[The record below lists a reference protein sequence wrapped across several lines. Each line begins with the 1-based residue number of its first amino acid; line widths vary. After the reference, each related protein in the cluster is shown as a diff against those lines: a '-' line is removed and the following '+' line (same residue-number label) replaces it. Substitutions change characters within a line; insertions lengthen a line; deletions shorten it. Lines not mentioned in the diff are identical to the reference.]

1 MNLSPRSQKWWIV
14 GAMASP
20 VLLICIDFY
29 GIIVAL
35 PTIGDAFG
43 ADSELLE
50 WTING
55 FFLGFAA
62 PLVAVG
68 RLADIVGRR
77 RIVLLG
83 SLLFALASAFCGF
96 AEDAAA
102 LIGGRALQGIA
113 SALMFSASLSIV
125 SNAFTKEER
134 GHGIGVWS
142 AIGLLGSAI
151 GPVVGG
157 LLTED
162 LSWRWFF
169 YVNLPVAA
177 AGIALTLLVVPE
189 SRDESAPR
197 AIDLPGFV
205 LVTAAFV
212 GIVLGLQ
219 LSSRLGFGSP
229 VVLGSLAVGALLLA
243 LFVVVEERT
252 ANPLVQFTLFRG
264 HDYLGGSAVG
274 FIANYA
280 FASLTFFVTLYLQ
293 DILRASPD
301 RTGAV
306 FMTFSVPLVATSL
319 LVGWAQRLWG
329 VRLPMAVGMVL
340 VAASFLFITGVT
352 PSEGVDLVVAALVI
366 SGFGQAL
373 AYNISTNAAMSA
385 IPEEKAGAASGVLSS
400 LRMLGLVMG
409 VAVTGALF
417 NGLEQAKLEQ
427 DMTAAGVNFSAMDK
441 VEIRGLLSGTH
452 DAKERLSALAPDLAN
467 RMEAI
472 VGDAFVHALTIS
484 MVVSCLVTM
493 AGVGACFLVRAPAPK
508 RGQHTDITV

>member
-1 MNLSPRSQKWWIV
+1 MHVTESSRKWWIV
-14 GAMASP
+14 AAMASP

-35 PTIGDAFG
+35 PTIGASFG
-43 ADSELLE
+43 ADAELLE
-50 WTING
+50 WTINA
-55 FFLGFAA
+55 FSLGFAA

-77 RIVLLG
+77 KIVLIG
-83 SLLFALASAFCGF
+83 SLVFALASAFCGF
-96 AEDAAA
+96 AESAGA
-102 LIGGRALQGIA
+102 LIAGRALQGVA

-125 SNAFTKEER
+125 SNAFTPEER
-134 GHGIGVWS
+134 GTGIGVWS

-169 YVNLPVAA
+169 YVNLPIAA

-212 GIVLGLQ
+212 GLVLGLQ
-219 LSSRLGFGSP
+219 LSSRLGFGSSA
-229 VVLGSLAVGALLLA
+229 VLGCLAAGAVLLLA
-243 LFVVVEERT
+243 FVAVERRT
-252 ANPLVQFTLFRG
+252 QNPLIQFELFRG
-264 HDYLGGSAVG
+264 RDYLGGSTVG

-280 FASLTFFVTLYLQ
+280 FAALTFFVTLYLQ
-293 DILRASPD
+293 DILRYSPD
-301 RTGAV
+301 ATGGV

-319 LVGWAQRLWG
+319 SVGWVQRRWG
-329 VRLPMAVGMVL
+329 VRTPMAVGMALVALAFVL
-340 VAASFLFITGVT
+340 VTQVT
-352 PSEGVDLVVAALVI
+352 PVDGVEFVIGALI
-366 SGFGQAL
+366 LSGFGQAL

-400 LRMLGLVMG
+400 VRMLGLVMG

-417 NGLEQAKLEQ
+417 NALESAKLER
-427 DMTAAGVNFSAMDK
+427 DMAAGAALTDADK
-441 VEIRGLLSGTH
+441 GEIRGLLSGAH
-452 DAKERLSALAPDLAN
+452 GAAERLSALAPDLAR

-472 VGDAFVHALTIS
+472 LGDAFVHALALS
-484 MVVSCLVTM
+484 MGVTFVL
-493 AGVGACFLVRAPAPK
+493 AAVGALCCFIVRAPALA
-508 RGQHTDITV
+508 RGRHTDLTV